1 MNDIVLEYETPESAQ
16 ILSSLRVLVIDGR
29 DITRRA
35 LHLLLGA
42 AGIDVTGAETIAEAQ
57 AFLAVRPFDAVLTDV
72 EMPGLGRRE
81 GRVVIAAITGP
92 NACVPVVEISR
103 GIYAHPDEV
112 RHAAGMMVEI
122 GGFIDPGRICGALAG
137 LDGPPPQAKAA

>member
-1 MNDIVLEYETPESAQ
+1 MNNKVLEHEAPESAQ
-16 ILSSLRVLVIDGR
+16 ILSKLKVLVIDGR

-42 AGIDVTGAETIAEAQ
+42 AGADVTGAESVAEAQ

-81 GRVVIAAITGP
+81 GRPVLAAITGP
-92 NACVPVVEISR
+92 NACVPVVEISD
-103 GIYAHPDEV
+103 GPDAHPFEP

-137 LDGPPPQAKAA
+137 LDQPPPQAKAA